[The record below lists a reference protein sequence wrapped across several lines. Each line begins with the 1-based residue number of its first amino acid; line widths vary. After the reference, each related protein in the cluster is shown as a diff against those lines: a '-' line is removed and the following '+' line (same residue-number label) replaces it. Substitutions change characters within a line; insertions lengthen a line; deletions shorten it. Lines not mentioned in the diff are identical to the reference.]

1 MPDRA
6 VVDDASNEKEAVV
19 NELKKRSRYTSDVA
33 VNCRKCGD
41 PLGYV
46 VVYGHRE
53 WEHVV
58 CPGAE
63 VRPVYPSIERAY
75 AAYDSD
81 SRVNGPE
88 DFEAFSDAVRPIL
101 EEALRNV

>member
-6 VVDDASNEKEAVV
+6 VVDDANNTKEEVV
-19 NELKKRSRYTSDVA
+19 NELKKKSRYTSDVA
-33 VNCRKCGD
+33 VNCRKCGE

-46 VVYGHRE
+46 VVYGHRD

-58 CPGAE
+58 CPEAR
-63 VRPVYPSIERAY
+63 VRPCYPSIERAY

-81 SRVNGPE
+81 PRVNGPD
-88 DFEAFSDAVRPIL
+88 DFEAFVDAVRPIL
-101 EEALRNV
+101 EEATGND